1 MRGKLSPGP
10 GDGDNSDSAKPTLV
24 AMEKSILDM
33 HFRVKGDPPANVG
46 DSRDLGSIPGLER
59 SPGGGHG
66 NPLQDCSLKNP
77 HGQRSLAGYSPWGHK
92 ELDIT
97 KETKDINRVC

>member
-66 NPLQDCSLKNP
+66 HPLQDCSLKNP
-77 HGQRSLAGYSPWGHK
+77 HGQRSLAGYTPWGRK
-92 ELDIT
+92 EPDMT
-97 KETKDINRVC
+97 G

>member
-66 NPLQDCSLKNP
+66 NPLQYSCLKNSTDRGSWP
-77 HGQRSLAGYSPWGHK
+77 ATVQRLANNLFTRTHTSK
-92 ELDIT
+92 NQS
-97 KETKDINRVC
+97 KQ